1 MEEKEIGYVSH
12 YFGHISVAAVEV
24 TDGTLEVGDTLHFK
38 GHTTD
43 FQTELESMQV
53 EHQSISQAKVGD
65 SIGIKVP
72 EKVRTHD
79 KVFKLISE

>member
-24 TDGTLEVGDTLHFK
+24 TDAVKVGDTLHFK

-43 FQTELESMQV
+43 FQIEVESMQI
-53 EHQSISQAKVGD
+53 EHESVSEAKAGD

-72 EKVRTHD
+72 DKVRTGD
-79 KVFKLISE
+79 KVLKVVGE